1 MIFTFILIAMA
12 DDMPRRTIYIS
23 ESTEKR
29 VRELADEGESFSAA
43 VTRLL
48 EAGASAVE
56 GRRVPRYV
64 ASGEGPSDLGRR
76 AEWYLRNP
84 GKS

>member
-1 MIFTFILIAMA
+1 MA
-12 DDMPRRTIYIS
+12 AEMPRRTIYIP

-29 VRELADEGESFSAA
+29 VRALAEEGESFSAA

-48 EAGASAVE
+48 EAGATAVD
-56 GRRVPRYV
+56 GRRVPSYV
-64 ASGEGPSDLGRR
+64 GTGEGPSDLGRR

-84 GKS
+84 GTSE